1 MSDARRYRLNP
12 RKLDSKEGKK
22 LQTAQLVSYTPE
34 QVEALMENLD
44 KAWAASDYAKD
55 LKDKADK
62 TAITA
67 RKART
72 KVGELMAEINKNFWQ
87 EGILPDNP
95 EECVQLYESRA
106 LLTTQINLAVK
117 AAGCDTATRRD
128 YNDAS
133 AMFMVDA
140 RAIREEIRGSPIKAS
155 KKLDPKVLSRIIT
168 NRALKRKSTS

>member
-1 MSDARRYRLNP
+1 
-12 RKLDSKEGKK
+12 
-22 LQTAQLVSYTPE
+22 
-34 QVEALMENLD
+34 MENLD

-72 KVGELMAEINKNFWQ
+72 KVNELIAEINKGIWQ
-87 EGILPDNP
+87 EGVLPEHP
-95 EECVQLYESRA
+95 EECVELYDSRA
-106 LLTTQINLAVK
+106 LLTAQINLAVK

-133 AMFMVDA
+133 ALFMGDA

-155 KKLDPKVLSRIIT
+155 KKLNPKVLSRIIT